1 MLLAR
6 WVKSRCVN
14 QTMIGVILPATV
26 GGSLV
31 NIGILLAGKV
41 PVNLNFTA
49 GAEAMAAAVAQ
60 CRIKTIVTSRLFLSK
75 ASIGE
80 MQGMVFVE
88 GIRNSFTALQK
99 LATALKAFLLPASW
113 LNRRALNRQ
122 RSNDLAT
129 IIFSSGSTGTPKGV
143 MLSHHN
149 IVSNVEAITQVI
161 QFTPDDR
168 IMGVLP
174 LFHSFGFTGTL
185 WLPLL
190 AGFGAVYHPNPTDA
204 KTIGE
209 TIQKYRATL
218 LISTPTFYLGY
229 LRRCSKEEFASLR
242 YLIAGA
248 EKLREQIAKAYEEK
262 FGLTILEGY
271 GCTELGPVVSVN
283 LPDIVDGKERQTG
296 HKPGTVGQPIPGV
309 AVKVIDADSGRPL
322 GANQEGL
329 LLVKGPNLMLGYL
342 NQPELTDQSIRRG
355 WYVTGDIASLDED
368 GFIRIT
374 DRVSRFS
381 KIGGEMVPHVKI
393 EETINEVLGVASSVV
408 TAVPDPQRGEKLVAF
423 YTQNGIDRDELWD
436 KLNKSNLPK
445 LWVPKREN
453 LYLIDSI
460 PVLGSG
466 KADLKKIKTMAL
478 ERIAG

>member
-1 MLLAR
+1 MADTTGTELSYGKALIGAMLLAR
-6 WVKSRCVN
+6 WAETRWVN
-14 QTMIGVILPATV
+14 QAMIGVILPATV

-31 NIGILLAGKV
+31 NIAILLAGKV

-80 MQGMVFVE
+80 MEGMVFVE
-88 GIRNSFTALQK
+88 EIRNSFTALQK

-129 IIFSSGSTGTPKGV
+129 IVFSSGSTGTPKGV

-283 LPDIVDGKERQTG
+283 LPDIIDGKERQTG
-296 HKPGTVGQPIPGV
+296 YKPGTVGQPIPGV
-309 AVKVIDADSGRPL
+309 AVKVIDVDSGRPL
-322 GANQEGL
+322 
-329 LLVKGPNLMLGYL
+329 
-342 NQPELTDQSIRRG
+342 
-355 WYVTGDIASLDED
+355 
-368 GFIRIT
+368 
-374 DRVSRFS
+374 
-381 KIGGEMVPHVKI
+381 
-393 EETINEVLGVASSVV
+393 
-408 TAVPDPQRGEKLVAF
+408 
-423 YTQNGIDRDELWD
+423 
-436 KLNKSNLPK
+436 
-445 LWVPKREN
+445 
-453 LYLIDSI
+453 
-460 PVLGSG
+460 
-466 KADLKKIKTMAL
+466 
-478 ERIAG
+478 